1 MTKRLQVV
9 LTEEEAK
16 AIKLYADTWDT
27 TISEVLKSAAL
38 QHVNQHALCCK
49 KVTSVLQSVEFT
61 ADKRAHKN
69 CYGFA
74 CRACNHVA
82 MCRTG
87 LYEGFFEIAPQ
98 FEPYLAFG
106 VDCPQTP
113 VELPEQHGSEKGRIV
128 KQPVLN

>member
-49 KVTSVLQSVEFT
+49 KVTSVLKSVEFT

-87 LYEGFFEIAPQ
+87 LYEGFSRLHPSSSPTWHLGLTAHRPLLSCLSNMDQRKE
-98 FEPYLAFG
+98 
-106 VDCPQTP
+106 
-113 VELPEQHGSEKGRIV
+113 ELSSN
-128 KQPVLN
+128 LC